1 MKLILEINGM
11 KLLLDADQV
20 RQVADLLHGCEYFES
35 KYIPSSGNTKSSY
48 IDLIKPISVREVL
61 KVHIMNQTD
70 YDALVLI
77 TKLQGE

>member
-20 RQVADLLHGCEYFES
+20 RQVADLLHGCEYLES

-48 IDLIKPISVREVL
+48 IDLIKPVVREVL
-61 KVHIMNQTD
+61 KVHIMNQIE